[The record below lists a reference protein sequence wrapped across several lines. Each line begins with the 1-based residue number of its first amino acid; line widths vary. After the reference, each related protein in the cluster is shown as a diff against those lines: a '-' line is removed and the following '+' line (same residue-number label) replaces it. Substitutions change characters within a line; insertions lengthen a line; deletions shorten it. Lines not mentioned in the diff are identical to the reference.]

1 MFKNMDAKKR
11 QLAVQV
17 IYAIGGS
24 LLFALGVNL
33 IIVPLGL
40 YNGGFMGIAQLARTF
55 LVSVLHL
62 PGLMA
67 ALVVAAAQK
76 CLRTGNS
83 GDGKIFLTNVD
94 HVIKVR
100 TGEQDYDA
108 LQDDN

>member
-1 MFKNMDAKKR
+1 MVSK
-11 QLAVQV
+11 
-17 IYAIGGS
+17 
-24 LLFALGVNL
+24 VN
-33 IIVPLGL
+33 P
-40 YNGGFMGIAQLARTF
+40 
-55 LVSVLHL
+55 
-62 PGLMA
+62 

-108 LQDDN
+108 CLLYTSGVGEGVDDLKPFDAMEFAEALI